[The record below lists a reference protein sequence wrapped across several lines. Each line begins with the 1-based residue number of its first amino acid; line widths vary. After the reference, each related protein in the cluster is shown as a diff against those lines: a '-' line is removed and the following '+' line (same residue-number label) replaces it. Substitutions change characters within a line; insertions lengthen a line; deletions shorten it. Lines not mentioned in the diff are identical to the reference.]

1 MFEKLSK
8 FKYGANILVVGHEP
22 FLSKRILKVL
32 SDKAYNNIAGITD
45 IGSSGRHNHSS
56 LSTPFLNNVDRCIIL
71 KKSGLA
77 KLRIS
82 TKGQRLTGE
91 LRWLLTPKLLRKLS
105 LAKKRNKI
113 RSPTNLNAA
122 TEVVS
127 PL

>member
-1 MFEKLSK
+1 MICE
-8 FKYGANILVVGHEP
+8 
-22 FLSKRILKVL
+22 VL
-32 SDKAYNNIAGITD
+32 NTAAYNNNIVGTSNGI
-45 IGSSGRHNHSS
+45 SSSVRHRRHNHSS
-56 LSTPFLNNVDRCIIL
+56 SSTPFSNDVDRGIVL

-82 TKGQRLTGE
+82 AKGQTLTGE
-91 LRWLLTPKLLRKLS
+91 LRWLLTPKLLRKIS